1 MAGEREKTRG
11 RVSQRKSS
19 RQGGVS
25 RERREG
31 VLLRCGAG
39 GGVTR
44 QSLEVSPSRRR
55 RWTFW
60 TRRKHL
66 SFTLYPPPPAP
77 PPPFGKMTT
86 HYLQQD
92 FLSKAVNGEKKL
104 PRVNASLQES
114 IAHLHPLQRQHA
126 IELHR
131 QQQQQSFNHPQVQAS
146 LSTFTACTV
155 PASCRARSRFLNLRD
170 SVKKSPTKSTAKVLK
185 SARKEIS
192 WVPFAYS
199 KVATSCDLFRDFYF
213 FHCGN

>member
-1 MAGEREKTRG
+1 M
-11 RVSQRKSS
+11 
-19 RQGGVS
+19 S